1 MAFFRG
7 VCMDITK
14 ALLNLAL
21 GGSAWVLWLLLGL
34 SVASVAIM
42 IDKALTF
49 YRYRFNQDRFVAEIE
64 PSLRQGDWPR
74 IISRCEQES
83 GLEARVLEAG
93 LREIPRGKGAVQDI
107 MEGERI
113 RVGLFLERRLS
124 FLGTLGANAPFIG
137 LFGTVLGIIHA
148 FKDLAL
154 TEGGGGPAVMSGIGE
169 ALVATAIGLLVAI
182 PAVMM
187 FNFFHRRLHV
197 VQERSRFL
205 GQLLLAHLDD
215 AAGTGETVAPD
226 KELFPYGRQAGRM
239 V

>member
-1 MAFFRG
+1 MG
-7 VCMDITK
+7 LTK
-14 ALLNLAL
+14 SLLSLTL

-64 PSLRQGDWPR
+64 PFLRRGDWPR

-83 GLEARVLEAG
+83 GLEARVLLVG
-93 LREIPRGKGAVQDI
+93 LREISRGKAAVQDL
-107 MEGERI
+107 MEGERL
-113 RVGLFLERRLS
+113 RVALYLGKRLG

-137 LFGTVLGIIHA
+137 LLGTVLGIIHA

-154 TEGGGGPAVMSGIGE
+154 AEGGGGPAVMAGIAE
-169 ALVATAIGLLVAI
+169 ALVATAVGLLVAI
-182 PAVMM
+182 PAVVMY
-187 FNFFHRRLHV
+187 NFFHRRLHV

-205 GQLLLAHLDD
+205 EQLILAYLDG
-215 AAGTGETVAPD
+215 AAGTTEISTPEA
-226 KELFPYGRQAGRM
+226 ELFKTSRKARGLL
-239 V
+239 